1 MNKVINAYMAT
12 CDDCGQRN
20 QATSMY
26 DDKSRVQVCYS
37 CGKINFSKEFNA
49 RDYIKEMI
57 EEGAEKLVEV
67 EEVLVDRL
75 SEVYDFLDF
84 VDIELLGKMLA
95 AELFDDVMQEVM
107 EERAEADEYYFERQ
121 EAMMGAY

>member
-1 MNKVINAYMAT
+1 MDKVINVYMGV
-12 CDDCGQRN
+12 CENCEHRD
-20 QATSMY
+20 QANSIY
-26 DDKSRVQVCYS
+26 DDKSHVQVCYS
-37 CGKINFSKEFNA
+37 CGQIKFSKDFNA
-49 RDYIKEMI
+49 RDYIKELI

-67 EEVLVDRL
+67 EEVLTDRL

-84 VDIELLGKMLA
+84 VNVEQLAKMLA

-107 EERAEADEYYFERQ
+107 EERAEANEYYFERQ

>member
-1 MNKVINAYMAT
+1 MNKVINAYMGV
-12 CDDCGQRN
+12 CENCEHRN
-20 QATSMY
+20 QTNSMY
-26 DDKSRVQVCYS
+26 DDKPQVQVCYN
-37 CGKINFSKEFNA
+37 CGQIKFSKQFNA
-49 RDYIKEMI
+49 REYIKELI

-67 EEVLVDRL
+67 EEVLTDRL

-95 AELFDDVMQEVM
+95 EELFDDVMQEVM
-107 EERAEADEYYFERQ
+107 EERAEANEYYFERQ